1 MVSQNQ
7 QKGANKKN
15 FKEDI
20 SLILIK
26 LFVVKDN
33 LLAIYIYLKGLGL
46 CLIYLSCDAFI
57 SSSSELSFH

>member
-15 FKEDI
+15 FKEGI

-33 LLAIYIYLKGLGL
+33 LLAIYI
-46 CLIYLSCDAFI
+46 
-57 SSSSELSFH
+57 